1 MNRVYK
7 TDQIYFLSKAVGVS
21 QADVKRVLDCY
32 TDRLKEKL
40 SNGETIKFLNICY
53 LVNSENKQYYHET
66 LAYISTEIGNETKLG
81 KELVLRILTTYEDTI
96 ARDLRKFYTYGVRGL
111 VKFRYTEYRNGICR
125 LRVNK
130 GSNLDSNIRV
140 ITLNSFR
147 RKVELDDR
155 ENS

>member
-7 TDQIYFLSKAVGVS
+7 SDQIYCLSKAVGVS
-21 QADVKRVLDCY
+21 QADVKRVLDSY
-32 TDRLKEKL
+32 TERLRTKL
-40 SNGETIKFLNICY
+40 ANGETIKFLNICY

-96 ARDLRKFYTYGVRGL
+96 AQDLRKFYTYGVRGL
-111 VKFRYTEYRNGICR
+111 VKFRYTEYRNNICK

-130 GSNLDSNIRV
+130 GTNLDSNIRV

-147 RKVELDDR
+147 RKVECNDR
-155 ENS
+155 ENA